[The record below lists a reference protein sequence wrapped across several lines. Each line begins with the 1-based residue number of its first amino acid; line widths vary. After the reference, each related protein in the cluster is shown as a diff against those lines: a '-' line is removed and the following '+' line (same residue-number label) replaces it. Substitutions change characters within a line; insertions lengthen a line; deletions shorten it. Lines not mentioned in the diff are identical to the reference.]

1 MKICEVTGDF
11 SRVKVIMYNVKGDK
25 AVFHWK
31 NIRPMIDNIWVGEG
45 EPDEYGNVYYKVYA
59 KWPDVDAALYFNE
72 TNEWRTAEEL
82 LEWFDREYLLTKE
95 EFIYGMRR
103 RVEGTSWIKLTE
115 VEMIKLVAPELLGAA
130 MEVRDRIK
138 TVRDRKHAEMA
149 KQRQEEDEKFVKESN
164 EISESILVKAID
176 RIKDGGVVKNDEI
189 TFWKDRYD
197 HKKVSVITELM
208 DRYKISVPIRTRGW
222 IMNRLNS
229 VTIKDGNVVGCNWQ
243 KSGRAVVSDKF
254 WDYMDQL
261 VKAVTANA
269 ESA

>member
-1 MKICEVTGDF
+1 MKIGEVTGDF

-45 EPDEYGNVYYKVYA
+45 EPDEYGTVYYKVYA
-59 KWPDVDAALYFNE
+59 KWPDVDVALYFNE
-72 TNEWRTAEEL
+72 TNEWRTAGEL
-82 LEWFDREYLLTKE
+82 VEWFNRDGLLTQKS
-95 EFIYGMRR
+95 FIDCMKARI
-103 RVEGTSWIKLTE
+103 EGTSWIKLTE
-115 VEMIKLVAPELLGAA
+115 VEMIKIVAPELLDAA
-130 MEVRDRIK
+130 MDVRNKIT
-138 TVRDRKHAEMA
+138 TVREKKHAEMA

-164 EISESILVKAID
+164 EISESILAQAIE
-176 RIKDGGVVKNDEI
+176 RIKAGGVVKNDEI

-208 DRYKISVPIRTRGW
+208 DRYKINVPIRTRGW

-229 VTIKDGNVVGCNWQ
+229 VTIKDGVVGCNWQ

-261 VKAVTANA
+261 VKAVRSDENV
-269 ESA
+269 